1 MEPTLEPVTEEPKIT
16 ETVTPTKIPL
26 GAGGP
31 VATEGRRERSEAQKL
46 ALSKAREKA
55 MEVRSANAD
64 LRKKQKAIDAAA
76 KERSKKEVEEKFDAL
91 QKPSEVPQTEAE
103 EVEEEEVVY
112 EPKPK
117 KKVKRRVV
125 VVQPES
131 SSEEEEVTVHKQV
144 MKLLDDFDK
153 INKLDESKTNHHDKI
168 KFKRGD
174 YRNEFKQVAIRR

>member
-16 ETVTPTKIPL
+16 ETVTPTK

-55 MEVRSANAD
+55 MEVRSANAE

-76 KERSKKEVEEKFDAL
+76 KERSKKDVEEKFDAL
-91 QKPSEVPQTEAE
+91 HKPPEVPQTEAE

-131 SSEEEEVTVHKQV
+131 SSEEEEVEVQLPRRK
-144 MKLLDDFDK
+144 
-153 INKLDESKTNHHDKI
+153 KTRPTEPEVNPFITNRVFAHPG
-168 KFKRGD
+168 R
-174 YRNEFKQVAIRR
+174 YA

>member
-1 MEPTLEPVTEEPKIT
+1 MEPTLAHVTEEPKST

-26 GAGGP
+26 GTGGP

-55 MEVRSANAD
+55 MEVRSANAE

-103 EVEEEEVVY
+103 EVEEDVVY

-131 SSEEEEVTVHKQV
+131 SSEEEEVEVQLPRRKKTKPTEPEVNPF
-144 MKLLDDFDK
+144 M
-153 INKLDESKTNHHDKI
+153 TNHV
-168 KFKRGD
+168 FAQPGR
-174 YRNEFKQVAIRR
+174 YA